1 MCEYTLEQLETLFI
15 GELESSDISDNDK
28 YSSYSDLS
36 TMTNTQLWTHANDF
50 GYKEQRKIFNDCSYN
65 EAFYCNYLTT
75 YRSAV
80 LNVDPYF
87 NWQAYIQSYS
97 LAINSEYYALLD
109 FIDRQDVDISNCVS
123 VASSLTSTISSTQ
136 AHYTIIGEQSSYQLN
151 SHILHYG
158 NNQSSTANFGMVIP
172 FKSKLLR
179 AYLMYHF
186 DDINT
191 YNNSSDYSD
200 YSFNELSTSIKL
212 DLYVNGTLNIN
223 GSVNNYYIEDTL
235 DPSKNMV
242 VGLFKSSTSTTT
254 GCYIDYSTI
263 ELEQHSIVSLYCSE
277 LLSLDSYGEYCTNP
291 FNPRRNRV
299 ILVLEPL

>member
-1 MCEYTLEQLETLFI
+1 MCEYTLDQLETLFI
-15 GELESSDISDNDK
+15 TELESSDISDNDK

-36 TMTNTQLWTHANDF
+36 AMTNTQLWTHANDF
-50 GYKEQRKIFNDCSYN
+50 GYKEQRIIFKDCSYN
-65 EAFYCNYLTT
+65 EAFYCNYLST
-75 YRSAV
+75 YRTSV
-80 LNVDPYF
+80 LEIDPYF

-109 FIDRQDVDISNCVS
+109 FMDRQDVDISSCVS
-123 VASSLTSTISSTQ
+123 VASSLTSSISSTQ
-136 AHYTIIGEQSSYQLN
+136 AHYTIIGEESSYELN
-151 SHILHYG
+151 NHILHYG
-158 NNQSSTANFGMVIP
+158 NNQSSTENFGMVIP

-179 AYLMYHF
+179 VYLMYHF

-191 YNNSSDYSD
+191 YNNSTD
-200 YSFNELSTSIKL
+200 YSFNEVSTSIKL
-212 DLYVNGTLNIN
+212 DLYVNG
-223 GSVNNYYIEDTL
+223 SQSDYYMEEYL

-242 VGLFKSSTSTTT
+242 LGLFKSSTNVSN
-254 GCYIDYSTI
+254 GCIINYNTI
-263 ELEQHSIVSLYCSE
+263 ELEQHSIISLYCSE

>member
-28 YSSYSDLS
+28 YSNYSDLS
-36 TMTNTQLWTHANDF
+36 TMTNTQLWTHANEF

-65 EAFYCNYLTT
+65 EAFYCNYLST

-136 AHYTIIGEQSSYQLN
+136 AHYTIIGEESSYELN

-191 YNNSSDYSD
+191 YNNSTD
-200 YSFNELSTSIKL
+200 YSFNQVSTSIKL
-212 DLYVNGTLNIN
+212 DLYVNG
-223 GSVNNYYIEDTL
+223 SQSDYYIEDSL

-242 VGLFKSSTSTTT
+242 LGLFKSSTNVAN
-254 GCYIDYSTI
+254 GCIINYNTI

-277 LLSLDSYGEYCTNP
+277 LLSLDTYGEYCTNP

>member
-65 EAFYCNYLTT
+65 EAFYCNYLST
-75 YRSAV
+75 YRTAV

-109 FIDRQDVDISNCVS
+109 FIDRQNVDISNCVS

-136 AHYTIIGEQSSYQLN
+136 AHYTIIGEESSYELN

-179 AYLMYHF
+179 IYLMYHF

-191 YNNSSDYSD
+191 YNNSTD
-200 YSFNELSTSIKL
+200 YSFNQVSTSIKL
-212 DLYVNGTLNIN
+212 DLYVNG
-223 GSVNNYYIEDTL
+223 SQSDYYIEDSL

-242 VGLFKSSTSTTT
+242 LGLFKSSTNVAN
-254 GCYIDYSTI
+254 GCIINYNTI

-277 LLSLDSYGEYCTNP
+277 LLSLDTYGEYCTNP

>member
-28 YSSYSDLS
+28 YNNYSDLS
-36 TMTNTQLWTHANDF
+36 TMTNAQLWTHANDF
-50 GYKEQRKIFNDCSYN
+50 GYKEQRRIFNDCSYN
-65 EAFYCNYLTT
+65 EAFYCNYLST
-75 YRSAV
+75 YRTAV

-109 FIDRQDVDISNCVS
+109 FIDRQNVDISNCVS

-151 SHILHYG
+151 SYILHYG

-191 YNNSSDYSD
+191 YNNSTD
-200 YSFNELSTSIKL
+200 YSFNQVSTSIKL
-212 DLYVNGTLNIN
+212 DLYVNG
-223 GSVNNYYIEDTL
+223 SQSDYYIEDSL

-242 VGLFKSSTSTTT
+242 LGLFKSSTNVSN
-254 GCYIDYSTI
+254 GCIINYNTI

-277 LLSLDSYGEYCTNP
+277 LLSLDTYGEYCTNP

>member
-1 MCEYTLEQLETLFI
+1 MCEYSLEQLETLFI

-28 YSSYSDLS
+28 YSNYSDLS
-36 TMTNTQLWTHANDF
+36 NMTITQLWTHANDF
-50 GYKEQRKIFNDCSYN
+50 GYKEQRRIFNDCSYN

-109 FIDRQDVDISNCVS
+109 FIDRQNVDISNCVS

-136 AHYTIIGEQSSYQLN
+136 AHYTIIGEQSSYELN

-158 NNQSSTANFGMVIP
+158 NNQSSTENFGMVIP

-191 YNNSSDYSD
+191 YNNSTD
-200 YSFNELSTSIKL
+200 YSFNQLSTSIKL
-212 DLYVNGTLNIN
+212 DLYVNG
-223 GSVNNYYIEDTL
+223 SQSDYYMEDSL

-254 GCYIDYSTI
+254 GCIINYNTI

-277 LLSLDSYGEYCTNP
+277 LLSLDTYGEYCTNP

>member
-15 GELESSDISDNDK
+15 GEQESIDISDNDK
-28 YSSYSDLS
+28 YSNYSDLS
-36 TMTNTQLWTHANDF
+36 TMTNGQLWTHANDF
-50 GYKEQRKIFNDCSYN
+50 GYKEQRTIFNDCSYN
-65 EAFYCNYLTT
+65 EAFYCNYLST
-75 YRSAV
+75 YRTAV

-123 VASSLTSTISSTQ
+123 VASSLTSSISSTQ
-136 AHYTIIGEQSSYQLN
+136 AHYTIIGEQSSYELN

-158 NNQSSTANFGMVIP
+158 NNQYSTANFGMVIP

-186 DDINT
+186 DDINN
-191 YNNSSDYSD
+191 YNNSTD
-200 YSFNELSTSIKL
+200 YSFNEVSTSIKL
-212 DLYVNGTLNIN
+212 DLYIN
-223 GSVNNYYIEDTL
+223 GSQSDYYIEDSL

-242 VGLFKSSTSTTT
+242 VGLFKSSVNVSN
-254 GCYIDYSTI
+254 GCIINYNTI

-291 FNPRRNRV
+291 FNPRRNRL